1 MCPSEAQSRSGSVC
15 QCRCWA
21 GSQSSLCWPGKSPS
35 KSSEGAGSVRLG
47 RSSPCP
53 ILTPSP
59 PVLVRAGA
67 GGPGQAAPLGG
78 LSVTTALG
86 LGGVLG
92 LGLCTINQPVPI
104 TGGTTNTTGHCHLS
118 SLLTLRCGGVRDA
131 AESQLLRKI
140 PEQSAEPGCTMG
152 FSTSSADPDV
162 CSRHPSGDP
171 GLAVLS
177 AAPGLLL
184 KPSQPWLGLSEVIRA
199 VIYPRLNLPVRECL
213 RLGNL
218 AGNIGRAAPAGFSAT
233 QALWL
238 GEC

>member
-1 MCPSEAQSRSGSVC
+1 MPHPHPQPPSAGQSRGRGSWASC
-15 QCRCWA
+15 TPGWAQCGDST
-21 GSQSSLCWPGKSPS
+21 GSWWCF
-35 KSSEGAGSVRLG
+35 GAGTL
-47 RSSPCP
+47 
-53 ILTPSP
+53 
-59 PVLVRAGA
+59 
-67 GGPGQAAPLGG
+67 
-78 LSVTTALG
+78 
-86 LGGVLG
+86 
-92 LGLCTINQPVPI
+92 TINQPVPI
-104 TGGTTNTTGHCHLS
+104 TGGTTNATGHCHLS
-118 SLLTLRCGGVRDA
+118 SLLTLPCGGVRDA

-162 CSRHPSGDP
+162 CSRHLSGDP

-184 KPSQPWLGLSEVIRA
+184 KPSQPWLGLSEIIRA
-199 VIYPRLNLPVRECL
+199 VIYPRLNLPARECL
-213 RLGNL
+213 QLGNL